1 MPTLQERQ
9 KQEQE
14 ALQKEKEEL
23 QTKTFVSLFDKLLNT
38 IKEKE
43 IIIERDNISC
53 TFNSF
58 GHLVSISL
66 LHNDVSVEQLKEEA
80 FQIVTEYHQRFRNLG
95 AKFITTFAEKVMS
108 GFDLLIKELQ
118 KTQKQDESKI
128 NSFTKKSNKITVKG
142 FDYNRK
148 VMVSTNMSFTNF
160 QIELLNSNLTSSD
173 FINCF
178 AEAYFNLSKEIY
190 AFSKKI
196 LNIFGDKN
204 CSEEQINNMYL
215 QQNNDLENFGQNQLQ
230 INNQL
235 IK

>member
-9 KQEQE
+9 KQEE
-14 ALQKEKEEL
+14 ENLQKAKEEL

-53 TFNSF
+53 KFNSF
-58 GHLVSISL
+58 GHLVSVSL
-66 LHNDVSVEQLKEEA
+66 LNYDVSVEQLKEEA

-95 AKFITTFAEKVMS
+95 SKFITAFAEKVMS
-108 GFDLLIKELQ
+108 GFDILIKELQ

-128 NSFTKKSNKITVKG
+128 NSFTEKSEKLTLKG
-142 FDYNRK
+142 FDYNRT
-148 VMVSTNMSFTNF
+148 VMVSTNMSFTDF
-160 QIELLNSNLTSSD
+160 QIELLNSNLTPSE
-173 FINCF
+173 FINSF
-178 AEAYFNLSKEIY
+178 ADAYFNLSKEIY

-196 LNIFGDKN
+196 FNIFGDKN
-204 CSEEQINNMYL
+204 CGEEQINNIYL
-215 QQNNDLENFGQNQLQ
+215 QQNNDLGNFGQNQLQ

-235 IK
+235 II